1 MQSVSSK
8 LFNANTKSALQKLDD
23 QITKRQ
29 LEVSSGKKD
38 LGLAKDSVEI
48 NQINYIKKSLSHLEM
63 ETESIETAINQLK
76 PQEAALSEIGNSIIR
91 LQELAL
97 QAKTASISNEQMKS
111 IAEEADQIKLHIF
124 DLANSKDH
132 RGNALFGG
140 TLGKDDAFV
149 FNQNG
154 DINYA
159 GSHDEGI
166 VEVSENKSAVTHLN
180 GGKIFTNTAQ
190 NEGTA
195 HLFDTIGK
203 FVNLLTDGNKN
214 LDATIENL
222 DAAHQSLVENIA
234 KVGVSINSLTTKLS
248 TNKDLELDIVAK
260 LSKLEDT
267 DLAAAIT
274 DIKQLMLTKDAT
286 QQIYAKIS
294 QQSLFDYIR

>member
-48 NQINYIKKSLSHLEM
+48 NQINYIKKSLSQLEM

-97 QAKTASISNEQMKS
+97 QAKTASTSNEQMKS

-154 DINYA
+154 EINYV
-159 GSHDEGI
+159 GSNDEGI
-166 VEVSENKSAVTHLN
+166 VAVSENKSAVTHLN

>member
-48 NQINYIKKSLSHLEM
+48 NQINYIKKSLSQLEM

-149 FNQNG
+149 LNQNG
-154 DINYA
+154 EINYA
-159 GSHDEGI
+159 GSHDEGT

-190 NEGTA
+190 NKGNA

-214 LDATIENL
+214 LDETIENL